1 MFQSH
6 SVRVRSSRKA
16 LWYRSFLTISVIAA
30 ASFAETANAQERD
43 PMLFHDAAG
52 FKVRG
57 HLQFGLNAVAER
69 NLFWD
74 LAATTAPGSGF
85 DADTNWLEGY
95 IKPGLSFEY
104 QLDAGAVLYGKLSA
118 VASYTWGTDAFDTG
132 DTGETTLEEAYLA
145 IRGDLSNG
153 LSYDLSFGPRELTLG
168 TGMLIANGATSGFER
183 GALKFGPR
191 KAWERAAIARLSY
204 GNVTGT
210 AFFLDPNEL
219 PSTDGHNELA
229 GADLRYDAPAGG
241 YLGATYVKVLNSDS
255 PYPQAALGGNGPP
268 SVAPGARED
277 TQTLGLY
284 AKTNPF
290 EGALANWSFT
300 GDLAYQWND
309 RIDLEA
315 WAGRVTAGYTFA
327 NLPWT
332 PNVTVGYQSFSG
344 DDPDTTKLER
354 FDPLYYQGSP
364 SAWATGSKSAS
375 TFINSNV
382 NALTLAVRVQPTRQD
397 TLTLRYA
404 HIRANE
410 LNSPVQFGQA
420 TRVDVNGN
428 VVAGVTDSHLADD
441 LFLEYSRIINRNTFL
456 TAGISVSFPG
466 AGIDNVIGGNADPW
480 TGGFVNVV
488 VNF

>member
-1 MFQSH
+1 
-6 SVRVRSSRKA
+6 
-16 LWYRSFLTISVIAA
+16 
-30 ASFAETANAQERD
+30 
-43 PMLFHDAAG
+43 
-52 FKVRG
+52 
-57 HLQFGLNAVAER
+57 
-69 NLFWD
+69 
-74 LAATTAPGSGF
+74 
-85 DADTNWLEGY
+85 
-95 IKPGLSFEY
+95 
-104 QLDAGAVLYGKLSA
+104 
-118 VASYTWGTDAFDTG
+118 
-132 DTGETTLEEAYLA
+132 
-145 IRGDLSNG
+145 
-153 LSYDLSFGPRELTLG
+153 
-168 TGMLIANGATSGFER
+168 MLIANGATSGFER

-241 YLGATYVKVLNSDS
+241 YFGATYVKVLNSDS

-268 SVAPGARED
+268 SVTPGARED

-332 PNVTVGYQSFSG
+332 PNVTLGYQSFSG

-441 LFLEYSRIINRNTFL
+441 LYLEYSRIIIRNTFL